1 LLQNRGVGPHRLA
14 DSEKETGKSQPGKFS
29 KRLPNQLPEAVTM
42 RTAVDVTGVSE
53 GRIRYWAAQ
62 GKLRVYDVEGVGTP
76 RYDLEQLQALARGEP
91 SSPPPGGGLRDME
104 AAGQL
109 VLALDIVED
118 AIDGLDGETAALLRP
133 ALALARVRLALCYKR
148 RGWYELPRAA

>member
-1 LLQNRGVGPHRLA
+1 
-14 DSEKETGKSQPGKFS
+14 
-29 KRLPNQLPEAVTM
+29 M
-42 RTAVDVTGVSE
+42 RTALEATGLNE
-53 GRIRYWAAQ
+53 NRIRRWAAQ
-62 GKLRVYDVEGVGTP
+62 GKLRIYRVEGVGTP

-91 SSPPPGGGLRDME
+91 SPPPEGGLRDME

-109 VLALDIVED
+109 RLALAMDVVED
-118 AIDGLDGETAALLRP
+118 AIEGLDGETAALLRP